1 MKRTLLSVALILA
14 LFACTKENPS
24 DSKREPTVPTS
35 EFEALKQE
43 VEKLKTQIETL
54 TPGEA
59 VEGITAEEFNLLKQ
73 NTTDEINALKEEN
86 QQLKAQ
92 ISLFTSGFFEVEGL
106 RFDKNGTLISVAK
119 IANEVSQKVGEKTLT
134 TTRTYDSEG
143 RLIQI
148 YRKYSGGSSISAGS
162 PYYWQKV
169 MYEYNGMNCKTTTQ
183 TSKYGLSAG
192 TPYEEEITEAT
203 YW

>member
-1 MKRTLLSVALILA
+1 MKKILLSAALILA

-24 DSKREPTVPTS
+24 EPKQEPTVPTS
-35 EFEALKQE
+35 EFETLKQE

-54 TPGEA
+54 TSGEA
-59 VEGITAEEFNLLKQ
+59 VDGITADEFNLLKQ

-86 QQLKAQ
+86 EQLKDQ

-106 RFDKNGTLISVAK
+106 RFDRNGTLISVAK

-134 TTRTYDSEG
+134 TTRTYDAEG
-143 RLIQI
+143 RLIEI
-148 YRKYSGGSSISAGS
+148 YRNYSGGSSITAGS

-169 MYEYNGMNCKTTTQ
+169 IYEYSGMSCKITTQ
-183 TSKYGLSAG
+183 TYKYGLPAG

>member
-1 MKRTLLSVALILA
+1 MKLSYIPAIIILA
-14 LFACTKENPS
+14 LFSCTKENTTENKP
-24 DSKREPTVPTS
+24 EPAVPTS

-43 VEKLKTQIETL
+43 VAELKSQIHNL
-54 TPGEA
+54 TPGEQA
-59 VEGITAEEFNLLKQ
+59 PCVSVEEFNALKQ
-73 NTTDEINALKEEN
+73 ENEE
-86 QQLKAQ
+86 LKAQ
-92 ISLFTSGFFEVEGL
+92 ISLFTSGFFEVDGL

-119 IANEVSQKVGEKTLT
+119 IDNEVSKKVGEKTLT
-134 TTRTYDSEG
+134 TTRTYDAKG
-143 RLIQI
+143 RLVEI
-148 YRKYSGGSSISAGS
+148 YRKYSGGSSITAGS

-183 TSKYGLSAG
+183 TSKYGLPAG

>member
-1 MKRTLLSVALILA
+1 MEKSLISAVFILA
-14 LFACTKENPS
+14 IIACTKEGPS
-24 DSKREPTVPTS
+24 ETKHEPTVPTS

-54 TPGEA
+54 TSGDA

-86 QQLKAQ
+86 EQLKAQ
-92 ISLFTSGFFEVEGL
+92 ISLFTSGFFEVDGL

-119 IANEVSQKVGEKTLT
+119 ISNEVTQKVGEKILT
-134 TTRTYDSEG
+134 TTRTFDAAG

-148 YRKYSGGSSISAGS
+148 YREYSGGGLILSGS

-169 MYEYNGMNCKTTTQ
+169 MYEYNGMTCKTTTQ
-183 TSKYGLSAG
+183 TSKYGLPAG
-192 TPYEEEITEAT
+192 TPYEEVITEET